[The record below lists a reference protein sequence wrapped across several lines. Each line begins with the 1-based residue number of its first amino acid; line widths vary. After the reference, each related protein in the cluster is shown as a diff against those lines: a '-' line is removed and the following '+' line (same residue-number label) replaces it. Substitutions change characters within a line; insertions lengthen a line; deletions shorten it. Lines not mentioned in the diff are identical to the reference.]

1 MEVYKALCL
10 VTLLVTLFSKV
21 SHSQLNVCGIS
32 PLNTRIVGG
41 QDAPSG
47 SWPWQASLQR
57 SGSHFCGGS
66 LINKEWV
73 LTAAHCFPR
82 SSISNL
88 VVYLGRQDQ
97 QGTNPNEVSR
107 TVTQIICHPNYI
119 SSTSDNDMC
128 LLKLSSSVTFTNYI
142 RPVCLAAQ
150 GSSFYAGTTSWVTG
164 WGTLSSGGSLPQ
176 VLQEVDVPVVGNRQC
191 NCNYGAG
198 SITDNMI
205 CAGLSAGGKDSCQG
219 DSGGPLVSKQGTRWI
234 QSGVVSFGNG
244 CAMANF
250 PGVYARV
257 SQYQTWI
264 NSQITS
270 DQPGFITFS
279 SSGTDSD
286 LSVSCTALPS
296 VRITTTTPPTTTT
309 PAPVVC
315 GSASASLNSRIG
327 GGSSLATAGLWPW
340 IASLQKNGAHV
351 CGGTLVAV
359 DSVMSDASCFS
370 SQPNASQWTVILGR
384 LKQNGSNP
392 NEVTL
397 NVINITMSNLT
408 GNNVA
413 ILRLASQPKL
423 SNNIQPIC
431 VDQGTSTF
439 STGTKCWVAGWGTG
453 QGGAEQVL
461 QEFQT
466 SVVECVNVSSSDN
479 ICTGPVTL
487 LQGDVGGPLMCKQGS
502 SWFQTAVLT
511 VGSSGNGTSGNG
523 TSGNSTSGNA
533 TSGNGSS
540 GNGSSGNGSSGN
552 GTSGNGT
559 SGNGTSGN
567 GTSGNATST
576 NGTSKARL
584 SRSIRDSPNQVFTKT
599 SHFKDFLTSTLGNL
613 LSPTTTTASTTPSA
627 VGSSGASPA
636 HSSFSLFLVLFSLSS
651 VLLLGWD

>member
-1 MEVYKALCL
+1 MEVCKALCL

-21 SHSQLNVCGIS
+21 SHSQLDVCGTS

-41 QDAPSG
+41 QDAPPG
-47 SWPWQASLQR
+47 SWPWQASLQK

-73 LTAAHCFPR
+73 LTAAHCFP
-82 SSISNL
+82 SISTSNL
-88 VVYLGRQDQ
+88 VVYLGRQSQ
-97 QGTNPNEVSR
+97 QDSNPNEVSR

-119 SSTSDNDMC
+119 SSTSDNDIC

-164 WGTLSSGGSLPQ
+164 WGTLSSGGSQPQ

-234 QSGVVSFGNG
+234 QSGVVSFGKG

-264 NSQITS
+264 NNQITS

-286 LSVSCTALPS
+286 LSVTCTALPS
-296 VRITTTTPPTTTT
+296 VRITTTTLPTTT

-359 DSVMSDASCFS
+359 DSVMSDSSCFS
-370 SQPNASQWTVILGR
+370 NQPNASQWTVILGR

-413 ILRLASQPKL
+413 ILRLASKPKL
-423 SNNIQPIC
+423 SNYIQPIC

-439 STGTKCWVAGWGTG
+439 NTGTKCWVAGWGTG

-479 ICTGPVTL
+479 ICIEPVTL

-511 VGSSGNGTSGNG
+511 VGSSGNA
-523 TSGNSTSGNA
+523 TSGNA
-533 TSGNGSS
+533 TSGNA
-540 GNGSSGNGSSGN
+540 
-552 GTSGNGT
+552 TSGNAT
-559 SGNGTSGN
+559 SGNAT
-567 GTSGNATST
+567 GNATST

-584 SRSIRDSPNQVFTKT
+584 SRSLRASPNQVFTKT
-599 SHFKDFLTSTLGNL
+599 SHFKDFLTSILGTLL
-613 LSPTTTTASTTPSA
+613 LPTTTTASTTPSA
-627 VGSSGASPA
+627 GGSSGASPA

-651 VLLLGWD
+651 VLLLGWE

>member
-21 SHSQLNVCGIS
+21 SHSQLDVCGIS

-41 QDAPSG
+41 QDAPPG

-73 LTAAHCFPR
+73 LSAAHCFTR
-82 SSISNL
+82 TSITNL
-88 VVYLGRQDQ
+88 VVYLGRQNQ
-97 QGTNPNEVSR
+97 QGTNPNEESR
-107 TVTQIICHPNYI
+107 TVTQIICHPNYS

-219 DSGGPLVSKQGTRWI
+219 DSGGPLVSKQGTRWM

-244 CAMANF
+244 CALANF

-270 DQPGFITFS
+270 EQPGFITFS

-286 LSVSCTALPS
+286 LSVTC
-296 VRITTTTPPTTTT
+296 TTTTPPTTT

-370 SQPNASQWTVILGR
+370 SQPNTAQWTVILGR

-413 ILRLASQPKL
+413 ILRLASRPKL
-423 SNNIQPIC
+423 SNYIQPIC

-487 LQGDVGGPLMCKQGS
+487 LQGDVGGPLMCKQGN

-511 VGSSGNGTSGNG
+511 VDSSNATS
-523 TSGNSTSGNA
+523 SNSTS
-533 TSGNGSS
+533 
-540 GNGSSGNGSSGN
+540 
-552 GTSGNGT
+552 
-559 SGNGTSGN
+559 
-567 GTSGNATST
+567 
-576 NGTSKARL
+576 TSK
-584 SRSIRDSPNQVFTKT
+584 SRWSQSPRASTIQVFTKT
-599 SHFKDFLTSTLGNL
+599 SRFKNFLATNLGTL
-613 LSPTTTTASTTPSA
+613 LSPASA
-627 VGSSGASPA
+627 GASSGASMA
-636 HSSFSLFLVLFSLSS
+636 HCSFSIFPFFSLSF

>member
-10 VTLLVTLFSKV
+10 VTLLVALFSKV

-41 QDAPSG
+41 QNAPPG
-47 SWPWQASLQR
+47 SWPWQASLQK
-57 SGSHFCGGS
+57 SGSLFCGGS

-73 LTAAHCFPR
+73 LTAAHCFP
-82 SSISNL
+82 STSTLNL
-88 VVYLGRQDQ
+88 VVYLGRQSQ
-97 QGTNPNEVSR
+97 QGNNPNEVSS
-107 TVTQIICHPNYI
+107 TVTQIIRHPSYSKDTN
-119 SSTSDNDMC
+119 DNDMC
-128 LLKLSSSVTFTNYI
+128 LLKLSSPVTFTNYI
-142 RPVCLAAQ
+142 QPVCLAAP

-164 WGTLSSGGSLPQ
+164 WGTTSSGGSLPPI
-176 VLQEVDVPVVGNRQC
+176 LQEVDVPIVGNRQC
-191 NCNYGAG
+191 NCNYGVG
-198 SITDNMI
+198 SITDNVI

-219 DSGGPLVSKQGTRWI
+219 DSGGPIVSKQGTRWI
-234 QSGVVSFGNG
+234 QSGVVSFGKG
-244 CAMANF
+244 CAQANF

-270 DQPGFITFS
+270 NQPGFITFS

-286 LSVSCTALPS
+286 LNVTCPGLPS
-296 VRITTTTPPTTTT
+296 VRTTTTPTTT

-327 GGSSLATAGLWPW
+327 EGSSLATAGSWPW

-370 SQPNASQWTVILGR
+370 AQPNASQWTVILGR

-408 GNNVA
+408 GHNVA

-423 SNNIQPIC
+423 SNYIQPIC

-487 LQGDVGGPLMCKQGS
+487 LQGDVGGPLMCKQGN

-511 VGSSGNGTSGNG
+511 FDSSSNA
-523 TSGNSTSGNA
+523 NS
-533 TSGNGSS
+533 
-540 GNGSSGNGSSGN
+540 
-552 GTSGNGT
+552 
-559 SGNGTSGN
+559 
-567 GTSGNATST
+567 
-576 NGTSKARL
+576 TSKARL
-584 SRSIRDSPNQVFTKT
+584 SRSPRASPNQVFTKT
-599 SHFKDFLTSTLGNL
+599 SRFMDFLRTTLGTL
-613 LSPTTTTASTTPSA
+613 LFPANTISTTPSA
-627 VGSSGASPA
+627 GGSIGASPA
-636 HSSFSLFLVLFSLSS
+636 NSSFFLFLVLLFSLSS
-651 VLLLGWD
+651 VLLLG

>member
-1 MEVYKALCL
+1 MMEVYKALCL

-21 SHSQLNVCGIS
+21 SHSQLDVCGIS

-41 QDAPSG
+41 QNAPPG

-73 LTAAHCFPR
+73 LTAAHCFP
-82 SSISNL
+82 STSISNV
-88 VVYLGRQDQ
+88 VVYLGRQNQ
-97 QGTNPNEVSR
+97 QGSNPNEVSR

-176 VLQEVDVPVVGNRQC
+176 ALQEVDVPVVGNRQC

-244 CAMANF
+244 CALANF

-286 LSVSCTALPS
+286 LSVTC
-296 VRITTTTPPTTTT
+296 TTTTPPTTT

-370 SQPNASQWTVILGR
+370 RQPNAAQWTVILGR

-423 SNNIQPIC
+423 SNYIQPIC

-453 QGGAEQVL
+453 LGGAEQVL

-466 SVVECVNVSSSDN
+466 SVVECVNVSSLDN

-487 LQGDVGGPLMCKQGS
+487 LQGDVGGPLMCKQGN

-511 VGSSGNGTSGNG
+511 VDSSNVTSSST
-523 TSGNSTSGNA
+523 TS
-533 TSGNGSS
+533 
-540 GNGSSGNGSSGN
+540 
-552 GTSGNGT
+552 
-559 SGNGTSGN
+559 
-567 GTSGNATST
+567 
-576 NGTSKARL
+576 TSKARW
-584 SRSIRDSPNQVFTKT
+584 SQSPRASTIQVFTKT
-599 SHFKDFLTSTLGNL
+599 SRFKNFLATNLGTL
-613 LSPTTTTASTTPSA
+613 LSPALA
-627 VGSSGASPA
+627 GGSSGASMA
-636 HSSFSLFLVLFSLSS
+636 HSSFSLFPFFSLSF

>member
-10 VTLLVTLFSKV
+10 VTLLVALFSKV
-21 SHSQLNVCGIS
+21 SHSQLDVCGIS

-41 QDAPSG
+41 QDAPPG
-47 SWPWQASLQR
+47 SWPWQASLQK
-57 SGSHFCGGS
+57 SGRHFCGGS

-73 LTAAHCFPR
+73 LTAAHCFP
-82 SSISNL
+82 STSTSNL
-88 VVYLGRQDQ
+88 LVYLGRQNQ
-97 QGTNPNEVSR
+97 QGSNPNEVSL

-164 WGTLSSGGSLPQ
+164 WGTLNSGGSLPQ
-176 VLQEVDVPVVGNRQC
+176 ILQEVDVPVVGNRQC
-191 NCNYGAG
+191 NCNYGVG

-244 CAMANF
+244 CALANF

-270 DQPGFITFS
+270 AQPGFITFS
-279 SSGTDSD
+279 SNGTNSD
-286 LSVSCTALPS
+286 LSVTC
-296 VRITTTTPPTTTT
+296 TTTSPPTTT

-340 IASLQKNGAHV
+340 IASIQKNGAHV

-392 NEVTL
+392 NELTL
-397 NVINITMSNLT
+397 NVINIIMSNLT

-413 ILRLASQPKL
+413 ILRLASKPKL
-423 SNNIQPIC
+423 SNYIQPIC
-431 VDQGTSTF
+431 LDQGTSTF

-466 SVVECVNVSSSDN
+466 SVVECVNVSSLDN

-487 LQGDVGGPLMCKQGS
+487 LQSDVGGPLMCKQGN

-511 VGSSGNGTSGNG
+511 VDSS
-523 TSGNSTSGNA
+523 NA
-533 TSGNGSS
+533 TSSN
-540 GNGSSGNGSSGN
+540 
-552 GTSGNGT
+552 T
-559 SGNGTSGN
+559 
-567 GTSGNATST
+567 TST
-576 NGTSKARL
+576 NSTSKARW
-584 SRSIRDSPNQVFTKT
+584 SQSPRASSIQVFTKT
-599 SHFKDFLTSTLGNL
+599 SRFKNFLATNLGTL
-613 LSPTTTTASTTPSA
+613 LSPALA
-627 VGSSGASPA
+627 GGSSGASMA
-636 HSSFSLFLVLFSLSS
+636 HSSFSLFLFFSLSF

>member
-1 MEVYKALCL
+1 MEVCKALCL

-21 SHSQLNVCGIS
+21 SHSQLDVCGIS

-41 QDAPSG
+41 QDAPPG

-73 LTAAHCFPR
+73 LTAAHCFP
-82 SSISNL
+82 STSTLYL
-88 VVYLGRQDQ
+88 VVYLGRQNQ
-97 QGTNPNEVSR
+97 QGSNPNEVSR

-119 SSTSDNDMC
+119 RRTNDNDMC

-219 DSGGPLVSKQGTRWI
+219 DSGGPLVSKQGTHWI

-244 CAMANF
+244 CALANF

-264 NSQITS
+264 KSQITS

-286 LSVSCTALPS
+286 LSVTC
-296 VRITTTTPPTTTT
+296 TTTTPPTTT

-315 GSASASLNSRIG
+315 GSTSASLNSRIG

-397 NVINITMSNLT
+397 NVINITMSNLM

-423 SNNIQPIC
+423 SNYIQPIC

-511 VGSSGNGTSGNG
+511 VGSSDNA
-523 TSGNSTSGNA
+523 TSGNA
-533 TSGNGSS
+533 TSGNA
-540 GNGSSGNGSSGN
+540 
-552 GTSGNGT
+552 TSGNATSDNATSDNAT
-559 SGNGTSGN
+559 SGNATSGN
-567 GTSGNATST
+567 ATSGNATST

-584 SRSIRDSPNQVFTKT
+584 SRSLRASPNQVFTKT
-599 SHFKDFLTSTLGNL
+599 PHFKDFLTSILGTLL
-613 LSPTTTTASTTPSA
+613 LPTTTTAPTTPSA
-627 VGSSGASPA
+627 GGTSGASPA

>member
-1 MEVYKALCL
+1 MDVYKALCL
-10 VTLLVTLFSKV
+10 VTLLVALFSKV
-21 SHSQLNVCGIS
+21 SHSQLDVCGIS

-41 QDAPSG
+41 QDAPPG
-47 SWPWQASLQR
+47 SWPWQTSLQT

-73 LTAAHCFPR
+73 LTAAHCFP
-82 SSISNL
+82 SISTSNL
-88 VVYLGRQDQ
+88 VVYLGRQSQ
-97 QGTNPNEVSR
+97 QGSNPNEVNR
-107 TVTQIICHPNYI
+107 TITQIICHPNY
-119 SSTSDNDMC
+119 SKTTSDNDMC
-128 LLKLSSSVTFTNYI
+128 LLKLSSPVTFTNYI
-142 RPVCLAAQ
+142 RPVCLAAP

-164 WGTLSSGGSLPQ
+164 WGTLSSGGSVPQ
-176 VLQEVDVPVVGNRQC
+176 ILQEVDVPVVGNRQC
-191 NCNYGAG
+191 NCNYGVG

-244 CAMANF
+244 CALANF
-250 PGVYARV
+250 PGVYSRV

-270 DQPGFITFS
+270 AQPGFINFS
-279 SSGTDSD
+279 SNGTDSD
-286 LSVSCTALPS
+286 LSVTCTALPS
-296 VRITTTTPPTTTT
+296 VRTTTIPSTTT

-340 IASLQKNGAHV
+340 IASIQKNGAHV

-370 SQPNASQWTVILGR
+370 SQPNVSQWTVILGR

-423 SNNIQPIC
+423 SNYIQPIC
-431 VDQGTSTF
+431 VDQGTSNF
-439 STGTKCWVAGWGTG
+439 NTGTKCWVAGWGTG

-479 ICTGPVTL
+479 ICTEPVTL

-511 VGSSGNGTSGNG
+511 LGGSSS
-523 TSGNSTSGNA
+523 NA
-533 TSGNGSS
+533 TSSN
-540 GNGSSGNGSSGN
+540 
-552 GTSGNGT
+552 T
-559 SGNGTSGN
+559 
-567 GTSGNATST
+567 TST
-576 NGTSKARL
+576 NGTSKALL
-584 SRSIRDSPNQVFTKT
+584 SQSPRAFPNQVFTKT
-599 SHFKDFLTSTLGNL
+599 SHFKDFLTSTLGPL
-613 LSPTTTTASTTPSA
+613 LFPATTIAATTPSA
-627 VGSSGASPA
+627 GGSGASPA
-636 HSSFSLFLVLFSLSS
+636 HSFSLFLVLFSLSS

>member
-21 SHSQLNVCGIS
+21 SHSQLDVCGTS

-41 QDAPSG
+41 QDAPPG

-82 SSISNL
+82 ISTSNL
-88 VVYLGRQDQ
+88 VVYLGRQNQ
-97 QGTNPNEVSR
+97 QGSNPNEVSR

-119 SSTSDNDMC
+119 SSTSDNDIC

-164 WGTLSSGGSLPQ
+164 WGTLSSGVQSLPQ

-191 NCNYGAG
+191 ICNYGAG

-250 PGVYARV
+250 PGVYTRV

-279 SSGTDSD
+279 SNGTDSD
-286 LSVSCTALPS
+286 RSVTCTALPS
-296 VRITTTTPPTTTT
+296 VRITTTTPPTTT

-423 SNNIQPIC
+423 SNYIQPIC

-466 SVVECVNVSSSDN
+466 SVVECVNVSSSNN
-479 ICTGPVTL
+479 ICIEPVTL

-511 VGSSGNGTSGNG
+511 VGSSGNA
-523 TSGNSTSGNA
+523 TSGNA
-533 TSGNGSS
+533 
-540 GNGSSGNGSSGN
+540 
-552 GTSGNGT
+552 
-559 SGNGTSGN
+559 TSGN

-584 SRSIRDSPNQVFTKT
+584 SRSLRASPNQVFTKT
-599 SHFKDFLTSTLGNL
+599 SHFKDFLTSILGTLL
-613 LSPTTTTASTTPSA
+613 LPTTNTAPTTPSA
-627 VGSSGASPA
+627 GGSSGASPA

>member
-1 MEVYKALCL
+1 MMEVYKALCL

-21 SHSQLNVCGIS
+21 SHSQLDVCGIS

-41 QDAPSG
+41 QNAPPG

-73 LTAAHCFPR
+73 LTAAHCFP
-82 SSISNL
+82 STSISNV
-88 VVYLGRQDQ
+88 VVYLGRQNQ
-97 QGTNPNEVSR
+97 QGSNPNEVSR

-176 VLQEVDVPVVGNRQC
+176 ALQEVDVPVVGNRQC

-244 CAMANF
+244 CALANF

-286 LSVSCTALPS
+286 LSVTC
-296 VRITTTTPPTTTT
+296 TTTTPPTTT

-370 SQPNASQWTVILGR
+370 RTMTQQTSRLCKGYLTNKESDGVPHQMTWPPQSPNLNQIEIVWDESDRKVNKKQPTSAQLMQPNAAQWTVILGR

-423 SNNIQPIC
+423 SNYIQPIC

-453 QGGAEQVL
+453 LGGAEQVL

-466 SVVECVNVSSSDN
+466 SVVECVNVSSLDN

-487 LQGDVGGPLMCKQGS
+487 LQGDVGGPLMCKQGN

-511 VGSSGNGTSGNG
+511 VDSSNVTSSST
-523 TSGNSTSGNA
+523 TS
-533 TSGNGSS
+533 
-540 GNGSSGNGSSGN
+540 
-552 GTSGNGT
+552 
-559 SGNGTSGN
+559 
-567 GTSGNATST
+567 
-576 NGTSKARL
+576 TSKARW
-584 SRSIRDSPNQVFTKT
+584 SQSPRASTIQVFTKT
-599 SHFKDFLTSTLGNL
+599 SRFKNFLATNLGTL
-613 LSPTTTTASTTPSA
+613 LSPALA
-627 VGSSGASPA
+627 GGSSGASMA
-636 HSSFSLFLVLFSLSS
+636 HSSFSLFPFFSLSF

>member
-21 SHSQLNVCGIS
+21 SHSQLDVCGTS

-41 QDAPSG
+41 QDAPPG
-47 SWPWQASLQR
+47 SWPWQASLQK

-73 LTAAHCFPR
+73 LTAAHCFP
-82 SSISNL
+82 SISTSNL
-88 VVYLGRQDQ
+88 VVYLGRQSQ
-97 QGTNPNEVSR
+97 QDSNPNEVSH

-119 SSTSDNDMC
+119 SSTSDNDIC
-128 LLKLSSSVTFTNYI
+128 LLKLSSSVTYTNYI

-244 CAMANF
+244 CALANF

-264 NSQITS
+264 NNQITS

-279 SSGTDSD
+279 SSGTDSG
-286 LSVSCTALPS
+286 LSVTC
-296 VRITTTTPPTTTT
+296 TTTTPPTTT

-340 IASLQKNGAHV
+340 IASLQ
-351 CGGTLVAV
+351 
-359 DSVMSDASCFS
+359 DSC
-370 SQPNASQWTVILGR
+370 L
-384 LKQNGSNP
+384 
-392 NEVTL
+392 
-397 NVINITMSNLT
+397 
-408 GNNVA
+408 
-413 ILRLASQPKL
+413 
-423 SNNIQPIC
+423 
-431 VDQGTSTF
+431 
-439 STGTKCWVAGWGTG
+439 
-453 QGGAEQVL
+453 
-461 QEFQT
+461 
-466 SVVECVNVSSSDN
+466 
-479 ICTGPVTL
+479 
-487 LQGDVGGPLMCKQGS
+487 
-502 SWFQTAVLT
+502 
-511 VGSSGNGTSGNG
+511 
-523 TSGNSTSGNA
+523 
-533 TSGNGSS
+533 
-540 GNGSSGNGSSGN
+540 
-552 GTSGNGT
+552 
-559 SGNGTSGN
+559 
-567 GTSGNATST
+567 
-576 NGTSKARL
+576 
-584 SRSIRDSPNQVFTKT
+584 
-599 SHFKDFLTSTLGNL
+599 
-613 LSPTTTTASTTPSA
+613 
-627 VGSSGASPA
+627 
-636 HSSFSLFLVLFSLSS
+636 SLS
-651 VLLLGWD
+651 LIENHT

>member
-10 VTLLVTLFSKV
+10 VTLLVALFSKV
-21 SHSQLNVCGIS
+21 SHSQLEVCGIS

-41 QDAPSG
+41 QDAPPG

-73 LTAAHCFPR
+73 LTAAHCFPG
-82 SSISNL
+82 ISTLNL
-88 VVYLGRQDQ
+88 VVYLGRQSQ
-97 QGTNPNEVSR
+97 QGSNSNEVSR
-107 TVTQIICHPNYI
+107 TVTQIICHPNY
-119 SSTSDNDMC
+119 SKRTSDNDMC
-128 LLKLSSSVTFTNYI
+128 LLKLSSTVTFTNYI
-142 RPVCLAAQ
+142 RPVCLAAP

-164 WGTLSSGGSLPQ
+164 WGTLSFGGSVPQ
-176 VLQEVDVPVVGNRQC
+176 ILQEVDVPVVGNRQC
-191 NCNYGAG
+191 NCNYGVG

-234 QSGVVSFGNG
+234 QSGVVSFGQD
-244 CAMANF
+244 CALANF

-279 SSGTDSD
+279 SNGTDSD
-286 LSVSCTALPS
+286 LNVTCTVLPS
-296 VRITTTTPPTTTT
+296 VRTTTISSTMTTMTVV
-309 PAPVVC
+309 APVVC
-315 GSASASLNSRIG
+315 GSASLNSRIG
-327 GGSSLATAGLWPW
+327 GGSSLVTAGLWPW

-370 SQPNASQWTVILGR
+370 SKPNASQWTVILGR

-413 ILRLASQPKL
+413 ILRLASKPKL
-423 SNNIQPIC
+423 SNYIQPIC
-431 VDQGTSTF
+431 VDQGTSNF
-439 STGTKCWVAGWGTG
+439 NTGTKCWVAGWGTG

-479 ICTGPVTL
+479 ICTEPVTL

-511 VGSSGNGTSGNG
+511 LGGT
-523 TSGNSTSGNA
+523 
-533 TSGNGSS
+533 
-540 GNGSSGNGSSGN
+540 
-552 GTSGNGT
+552 
-559 SGNGTSGN
+559 
-567 GTSGNATST
+567 TST

-584 SRSIRDSPNQVFTKT
+584 SRSPRASPNQVFTKT
-599 SHFKDFLTSTLGNL
+599 SNFKDFLTSTLGTL
-613 LSPTTTTASTTPSA
+613 LFPATTIAATTPSA
-627 VGSSGASPA
+627 GGASPA
-636 HSSFSLFLVLFSLSS
+636 HSSFSLFLVLLFSLSS